1 MLLCSHTVLWPQIC
15 MMRFFWEVGA
25 ALLSMNIEHVFV
37 ETMSVRQCLV
47 VFVHAH
53 AFLYSC
59 L

>member
-1 MLLCSHTVLWPQIC
+1 
-15 MMRFFWEVGA
+15 MRFFWEVGA